1 MSAENLAIVI
11 APSVMPYRDI
21 NSIRFKNHIK
31 IVELLIQNASIIG
44 TIPANIREKLLYSQR
59 SVSSSSIETRSVS
72 NNSEHG
78 QGSAIISKNRRS
90 RKFKIQLI

>member
-1 MSAENLAIVI
+1 MCAENLAIVI

-31 IVELLIQNASIIG
+31 IVELLIQNANIIG
-44 TIPANIREKLLYSQR
+44 TVPANIREKLLYSQAQ
-59 SVSSSSIETRSVS
+59 VSSAIQTRSVS
-72 NNSEHG
+72 NNNEQG

-90 RKFKIQLI
+90 RKFLIE

>member
-1 MSAENLAIVI
+1 MCAENLAIVI

-31 IVELLIQNASIIG
+31 IVELLIQNANIIG
-44 TIPANIREKLLYSQR
+44 TVPPNIREKLLHSQAQ
-59 SVSSSSIETRSVS
+59 VSSSAIHTRSVS
-72 NNSEHG
+72 NINVQG

-90 RKFKIQLI
+90 CKFLME